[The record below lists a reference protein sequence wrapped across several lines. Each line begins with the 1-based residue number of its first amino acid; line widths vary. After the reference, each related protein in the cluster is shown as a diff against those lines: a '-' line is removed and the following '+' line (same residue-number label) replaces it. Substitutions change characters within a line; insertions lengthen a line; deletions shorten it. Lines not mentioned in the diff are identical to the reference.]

1 MSTNILSRGDVRV
14 QKAGKCRIV
23 VIAVPRAENMD
34 RPVYLGP
41 DPYTGTYRRSGEGD
55 YRCTR
60 EEVDAM
66 LKERPKSGATPQ
78 EQPL

>member
-1 MSTNILSRGDVRV
+1 MSANILSRGDVRV
-14 QKAGKCRIV
+14 QEAGKCRIV
-23 VIAVPRAENMD
+23 VIAVPRAEDQD
-34 RPVYLGP
+34 RPVFLGS

-66 LKERPKSGATPQ
+66 LKERPESGAAPQ
-78 EQPL
+78 ERHL